1 MRGHMRWNNFQAI
14 SLTER
19 IRAGASRMNIYS
31 QSDTR
36 LDGIRFSGTYAFV
49 GALFLIAVAV
59 AFTTLRKK
67 GLQPPTALLLAFLLA
82 SMLAALPVYAHD
94 KGVVEEGGWRNWL
107 TQPGVLQAIAQGL
120 SPAALA
126 ALGLPAGATLS
137 AVWNALQGLT
147 PGDRVKIYN
156 EVTGANPGLLYPES
170 LLVPHDHKPP
180 KPPPPPT
187 RPGGAIQPGGALTLL
202 QTIQSG
208 TGGAPPPPQSPGT
221 GTTPPAV
228 PPVGTRTTVYDGDD
242 ARNMLQGLGI
252 FTAQQIKD
260 LTAGNPADLGDLL
273 GNSNK
278 GDNKPYHHAL
288 PDYKDPKGNTTGLE
302 IRNIRDIK
310 GIAFEETPD
319 GQIDLSTVAIIVEE
333 DDTTST
339 IPVGPKPP
347 PKPKPPVKPGTGAKP
362 PVKPGAGAK
371 PPVKPGT
378 GAGAGAKQPGKPAKP
393 PTPPTITSVLQY
405 RISTALKNPDG
416 AGRSQLTLTM
426 QDFKGM
432 IPNKVDLP
440 DGARSVTGIKP
451 SFDPQGGLMTIEA
464 ADCKVRAPDSARSIM
479 GMVSSELEK
488 LASNVTIGGPVRVSV
503 RPTAENGRLT
513 LKVEQARVGH
523 EPRGVLGHAPR
534 CTLHLDPCV
543 PHGRLLVQPGASII
557 QQERTRQKPLSIRS
571 MHR

>member
-1 MRGHMRWNNFQAI
+1 MTIAEKTASAHQRVSAPKTLAQLLVLLVRETIKAIPRQIPLIIGIFLLGTLLHTFLMAGPNGGYGRELTLLSDLLATQGRYGVEGTGNNTLIAPLIWAVLSALAFYTFYRIKSVGLAEYLAGFTRGIGWILKSFSASAARAVPALSVGGAIALIIVGLTKNNAI
-14 SLTER
+14 GLVLCAPLIAALGEQLDSLWFTFLRLGWSDARRLTKRFAKSEKPFDP
-19 IRAGASRMNIYS
+19 AVACVGTVGAALGFLVGY
-31 QSDTR
+31 T
-36 LDGIRFSGTYAFV
+36 LPGIRFSGTYAFV

-59 AFTTLRKK
+59 AFTLLRKK

-82 SMLAALPVYAHD
+82 SMLVALPVYAHD

-156 EVTGANPGLLYPES
+156 EVTGTKPGLLYPES

-187 RPGGAIQPGGALTLL
+187 RPGGLIQPGGALTLL

-221 GTTPPAV
+221 GTTPPA
-228 PPVGTRTTVYDGDD
+228 PPAVGTRTTVYDGDD

-260 LTAGNPADLGDLL
+260 LSAGNPADLGDLL
-273 GNSNK
+273 GNNNK
-278 GDNKPYHHAL
+278 DDKPYHHAL
-288 PDYKDPKGNTTGLE
+288 HDYKDPKGNTTGLE

-339 IPVGPKPP
+339 MQVGPGPKPP
-347 PKPKPPVKPGTGAKP
+347 GKPKPPVKPAQQQGPKP
-362 PVKPGAGAK
+362 QAQG
-371 PPVKPGT
+371 
-378 GAGAGAKQPGKPAKP
+378 Q
-393 PTPPTITSVLQY
+393 
-405 RISTALKNPDG
+405 
-416 AGRSQLTLTM
+416 SQ
-426 QDFKGM
+426 
-432 IPNKVDLP
+432 
-440 DGARSVTGIKP
+440 A
-451 SFDPQGGLMTIEA
+451 
-464 ADCKVRAPDSARSIM
+464 
-479 GMVSSELEK
+479 
-488 LASNVTIGGPVRVSV
+488 
-503 RPTAENGRLT
+503 
-513 LKVEQARVGH
+513 
-523 EPRGVLGHAPR
+523 
-534 CTLHLDPCV
+534 
-543 PHGRLLVQPGASII
+543 
-557 QQERTRQKPLSIRS
+557 
-571 MHR
+571 